1 MGVNLLKE
9 MYNFNNFL
17 NHTWRYV
24 VLLLY
29 ISLLFF
35 TFPIALGIF
44 AAYIIYPAIAF
55 LKERLKIPFFISVI
69 FVTLLFVAFV
79 ATLFFLFIQSTI
91 QLLPTIQNALQ
102 TFSSHY
108 ITHPLLP
115 FFLEKIS
122 TILND
127 VMLFLISFI
136 KNLLNSIFELFIFL
150 IAFYFSIF
158 ESKKNKL
165 WFFAYTPKAFRKDW
179 SHYFS
184 KSMEL
189 ISYFIFVALQ
199 LFTLTFILLSA
210 GFYFLQFDAP
220 ISKAFLIALADCLP
234 FLGIGIF
241 LIPLA
246 AYFFF
251 TNHLTLA
258 VALILLYVFV
268 QITRQL
274 AESKLWSHTF
284 HIRMVHTFLISTAS
298 ILLFGFY
305 GILISPILL
314 MLAVKVKQSAI
325 FAK

>member
-1 MGVNLLKE
+1 
-9 MYNFNNFL
+9 MYNFSGLL
-17 NHTWRYV
+17 NRTWKYV

-35 TFPIALGIF
+35 TFPIVIGIF
-44 AAYIIYPAIAF
+44 AAYIIYPVIAF
-55 LKERLKIPFFISVI
+55 LKGRLKIPFFIAVI
-69 FVTLLFVAFV
+69 FVTLLFLAFI
-79 ATLFFLFIQSTI
+79 ATLLFLFLQSTL

-115 FFLEKIS
+115 FFLEKVS
-122 TILND
+122 TLLND
-127 VMLFLISFI
+127 AMLFFISFI
-136 KNLLNSIFELFIFL
+136 KGLLNSIFELFIFF
-150 IAFYFSIF
+150 IVFYFSIF
-158 ESKKNKL
+158 ESKKNRL
-165 WFFAYTPKAFRKDW
+165 WFFTYTPKSFRKEW

-189 ISYFIFVALQ
+189 ISYFIFVELQ
-199 LFTLTFILLSA
+199 LFTLTFILLCT

-220 ISKAFLIALADCLP
+220 VSKAFLIALADALP

-241 LIPLA
+241 LLPLA
-246 AYFFF
+246 AYYFFV
-251 TNHLTLA
+251 NKLTLA
-258 VALILLYVFV
+258 IALILLYVFV

-274 AESKLWSHTF
+274 AESKLWSHTL
-284 HIRMVHTFLISTAS
+284 HLRMVHTFLISAAS

-305 GILISPILL
+305 GILLSPILL

>member
-1 MGVNLLKE
+1 
-9 MYNFNNFL
+9 MYNFNSFL
-17 NHTWRYV
+17 NRTWKYV
-24 VLLLY
+24 ILLLY
-29 ISLLFF
+29 IVLLFF
-35 TFPIALGIF
+35 TFPIVLGIF
-44 AAYIIYPAIAF
+44 SAYIIYPVIAF

-69 FVTLLFVAFV
+69 TVTLLFLAFV
-79 ATLFFLFIQSTI
+79 ATLVFLFLQSSL

-102 TFSSHY
+102 TFSSQY
-108 ITHPLLP
+108 ITQPLLP
-115 FFLEKIS
+115 LFLEKVS
-122 TILND
+122 TLLND
-127 VMLFLISFI
+127 VMLFFISFI

-158 ESKKNKL
+158 ESKKNRL
-165 WFFAYTPKAFRKDW
+165 WFFAYTPKSFRKEW

-184 KSMEL
+184 KTMEL
-189 ISYFIFVALQ
+189 ISYFIFVELQ
-199 LFTLTFILLSA
+199 LFTLTFILLCT

-220 ISKAFLIALADCLP
+220 FSKAFLIAIADCLP

-246 AYFFF
+246 AYYLFV
-251 TNHLTLA
+251 NELMLGIA
-258 VALILLYVFV
+258 IIILYLFV

-274 AESKLWSHTF
+274 AESKLWSHTL
-284 HIRMVHTFLISTAS
+284 HIRMIHTFLISAAS

-314 MLAVKVKQSAI
+314 MLAVKMKQSAI